1 MLVSSRVETRCQLLP
16 RQRPPHLPIS
26 RWGGRREYMT
36 FPCSMEQVAGWFS
49 CTAAVAITPEP
60 HPALTALELAVVGH
74 VEWVSFL
81 ALEQLPAAGT
91 VSHATAFREEPAG
104 AAAVAAVQ
112 LARLSGRP
120 VRLYT
125 ALGSDAIGEQ
135 AADRLIALGLDL
147 QVVWRDAPTRR
158 GVSVVD
164 AAGERTITVIG
175 ERLAPAAHD
184 PLPWGDLSQCDGV
197 FVTAADPEALAF
209 CRRARVLTATPRLRL
224 PVLEA
229 SGITLDALI
238 GSALDP
244 AEVVP
249 VGALSRPPLLRIAT
263 EGAAGGWS
271 DPGGRFTAV
280 PLGGPPVDSY
290 GCGDSFAAG
299 VTAGLAA
306 GWSQA
311 DAIALGARCGAAC
324 AGVFG
329 PYATDGAPA
338 AALASEGLD
347 RHGDGQ
353 PTTG

>member
-1 MLVSSRVETRCQLLP
+1 M
-16 RQRPPHLPIS
+16 
-26 RWGGRREYMT
+26 
-36 FPCSMEQVAGWFS
+36 
-49 CTAAVAITPEP
+49 AVTLEP
-60 HPALTALELAVVGH
+60 LPALAGLELAVVGH
-74 VEWVSFL
+74 VEWVTFL

-112 LARLSGRP
+112 LARLAGRP

-125 ALGSDAIGEQ
+125 ALGSDAIGQQ
-135 AADRLIALGLDL
+135 AADRLMALGLDL
-147 QVVWRDAPTRR
+147 HVVWRDAPTRR

-164 AAGERTITVIG
+164 ADGERTITVFG
-175 ERLAPAAHD
+175 ERLGPLASD
-184 PLPWGDLSQCDGV
+184 PLPWSDLSGCDGV
-197 FVTAADPEALAF
+197 FVTAADPDALVL
-209 CRRARVLTATPRLRL
+209 CRKATVLTATPRLRL

-229 SGITLDALI
+229 SGVTCDALI

-244 AEVVP
+244 AELVP
-249 VGALSRPPLLRIAT
+249 DGALTRPPLLRIAT

-271 DPGGRFTAV
+271 HPGGRFAAV
-280 PLGGPPVDSY
+280 PLSTPLVDSY

-306 GWSQA
+306 GWGPA

-329 PYATDGAPA
+329 PYAERGAPER
-338 AALASEGLD
+338 LGLG
-347 RHGDGQ
+347 HGLNRS
-353 PTTG
+353 P